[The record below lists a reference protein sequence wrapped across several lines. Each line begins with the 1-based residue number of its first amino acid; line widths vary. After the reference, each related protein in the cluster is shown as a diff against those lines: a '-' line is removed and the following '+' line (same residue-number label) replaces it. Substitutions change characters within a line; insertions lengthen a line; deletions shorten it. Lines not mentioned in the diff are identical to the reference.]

1 MNKRFVLANKIKTIA
16 NEITDWS
23 FSLVPVGNDYRV
35 GTILSNDT
43 GTDMNIVFEITDST
57 VEISTFVVECEFD
70 EEKAKEVVETLEF
83 PVKVAGKSG
92 KMLMIVSTIP
102 SKLAKSD
109 TEIIVGSM
117 MVSMVNAMTK
127 IFAL

>member
-1 MNKRFVLANKIKTIA
+1 MSKRFLLANKIKTIA